1 MRDPNQ
7 KTLLRARCKVFE
19 GSVVLL
25 VGGDFLVGERIRTE
39 SEIERVV
46 DEYSDM
52 LFRIGITHL
61 KNRQDA
67 EDIVQRVLLVFLEN
81 QPVFQSKD
89 HEKAWL
95 IRVAVNTC
103 RNHLKSAFFRKTIP
117 YDEDRIGSVV
127 YNMEIAERGILK
139 SVLALPDKY
148 RMIIYLFYFEDYTR
162 DYCSRA
168 NLKTSP
174 PEAQRSS
181 K

>member
-1 MRDPNQ
+1 M
-7 KTLLRARCKVFE
+7 
-19 GSVVLL
+19 
-25 VGGDFLVGERIRTE
+25 GERIRTE

-148 RMIIYLFYFEDYTR
+148 RMIIYLFYFEDYTISQIAYVMKR
-162 DYCSRA
+162 KESTVGSQLFRA
-168 NLKTSP
+168 RQLLKNSFQ
-174 PEAQRSS
+174 EAHEYE
-181 K
+181 